1 MHEIT
6 HLLIKSELIKIQ
18 KSMSTQVA
26 LEKGTLKYFNGHK
39 VIQDHLKDIKGHL
52 PKLLRII

>member
-1 MHEIT
+1 MSEIIENNKDT
-6 HLLIKSELIKIQ
+6 KSIT
-18 KSMSTQVA
+18 TQVA